1 MCRGRILALD
11 YGSKNVGLASSDE
24 SGVVVCPLPSIPNT
38 SRQDVLRRLRM
49 AIQEHHIDA
58 IVVGL
63 PLNMDGSCGEA
74 VRRIHHFMGQLRRE
88 LRLPVWEVDER
99 LSTVEAMEM
108 WRSMNA
114 RQQRRYRTVDSLA
127 AAFILERFLKES

>member
-1 MCRGRILALD
+1 M
-11 YGSKNVGLASSDE
+11 
-24 SGVVVCPLPSIPNT
+24 VCPLPSIPNT